1 MRKEDVWAVDSARI
15 TAFFRELPDAVP
27 VESGFVFP
35 GCRVVVTALDSRRM
49 AGLALPQTRVVFEG
63 EDAAVSAVYRLFLL
77 RFLSAGG

>member
-1 MRKEDVWAVDSARI
+1 MRKEDIWAVDFERI
-15 TAFFRELPDAVP
+15 IAFFQEQPDTVP
-27 VESGFVFP
+27 VESGFAFP
-35 GCRVVVTALDSRRM
+35 GCRVGVTALEPRRM